1 MIKEKGHAALNHSAI
16 NEESEDEDDEEEED
30 KLRINNLSTHRD
42 SSVHINN
49 DNTKEPLSNMMQR
62 GIKQKLLKQ
71 GFLKKEKNSDVLIPQ
86 VDQEENILGDNT

>member
-1 MIKEKGHAALNHSAI
+1 
-16 NEESEDEDDEEEED
+16 
-30 KLRINNLSTHRD
+30 
-42 SSVHINN
+42 
-49 DNTKEPLSNMMQR
+49 MMQR